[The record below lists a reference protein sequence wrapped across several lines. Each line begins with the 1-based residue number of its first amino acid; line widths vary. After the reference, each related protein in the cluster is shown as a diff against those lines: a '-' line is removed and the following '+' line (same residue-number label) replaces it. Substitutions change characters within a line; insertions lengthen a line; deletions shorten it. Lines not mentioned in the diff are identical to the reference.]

1 MSRDWSPGDLN
12 SALDLNRM
20 TDDQLLE
27 LRLSDLPLTI
37 EDTPLEQRIARL
49 HEELEARG
57 IKFRPHVW
65 LSEEWFT
72 PDGVPGFAI
81 PFCLAHPRLIRL
93 ERRQMLEVEGG
104 SERECLRIMR
114 HETGHALDNAYGL
127 HSRRDYR
134 KLFGPFSRPYPDFY
148 KPLPKSRDYVL
159 HLGAWY
165 AQAHPAEDFA
175 ETFAVWLA
183 RGSRWR
189 RRYQGWAALRKLEYV
204 DTLIRRI
211 GGTRPRN
218 DSRRKV
224 ETLAKNMTTL
234 REHYRRKRAHYAFE
248 WPASYDRDLRRIF
261 SNDPQHEYSPSA
273 TSLLRQIRGELRQ
286 AVAEGT
292 GIHAYAVDQL
302 IKQMMA
308 RATELKLRVANP
320 DDIATKK
327 ILVMLTVQTMN
338 VVQTGYHRIPL

>member
-1 MSRDWSPGDLN
+1 MNLALN
-12 SALDLNRM
+12 LNGMTDEQLLDLRF
-20 TDDQLLE
+20 
-27 LRLSDLPLTI
+27 RDLPLTI
-37 EDTPLEQRIARL
+37 EGTPLERHLDRL
-49 HEELEARG
+49 HKELQARG
-57 IKFRPHVW
+57 ITFRPHVW

-81 PFCLAHPRLIRL
+81 PFYLAHPRLIRL

-114 HETGHALDNAYGL
+114 HETGHALDNAYSL

-165 AQAHPAEDFA
+165 AQSHPAEDFA

-189 RRYQGWAALRKLEYV
+189 RRYQGWAALRKLEWV
-204 DTLIRRI
+204 ETVMKRI

-218 DSRRKV
+218 ESRRRV
-224 ETLAKNMTTL
+224 ETLARTMTTL
-234 REHYRRKRAHYAFE
+234 REHYHRKRQHYAFQ
-248 WPASYDRDLRRIF
+248 WPASYDRDLSRIF
-261 SNDPQHEYSPSA
+261 SNDPQHESNQSA
-273 TSLLRQIRGELRQ
+273 TALLRRIRGEVRQ

-292 GIHAYAVDQL
+292 GVHTYAVDQL
-302 IKQMMA
+302 IKQMMD
-308 RATELKLRVANP
+308 RTTELKLRVAGP
-320 DDIATKK
+320 ADVATQRV
-327 ILVMLTVQTMN
+327 LVMLTVQTMN
-338 VVQTGYHRIPL
+338 VVQAGYHRIPL